1 MSSVYRDGVLFVV
14 FVTVM
19 QHGCIT
25 IGLAG
30 GVIQTFVKRLTCHT
44 AIDTVEVMNEPA
56 VEKSSVGTG
65 LRPDDR
71 VLILGATGFVGRRLL
86 PELLRKGVKVRL
98 FVRDQSKLL
107 DVSPESD
114 TELVEGDLLTGEGL
128 KIALQGVRIA
138 YYLVHSMGGR
148 SIFQNREYA
157 ERDKKAADN
166 FVLSADEC
174 GLERIIYLGAL
185 GEQGEE
191 LSEHLKSRA
200 EIATILSSG
209 RAAATILR
217 AAIIIGA
224 GGASFEMLRYLVE
237 RLPVMVCPKWIDTRI
252 QPIVLQ
258 DVLQYLVGCL
268 FNTET
273 AGMSF
278 DIGGLEILTYR
289 EMMQYYAEARGLPRR
304 LIFRVPLLTPLLSS
318 YWVDLVTP
326 VPSGIAHPLIEG
338 LKNEVV
344 CREHKIEEL
353 IPIQKTPFKEGVRI
367 AFSEEKEGPGI
378 TGF

>member
-1 MSSVYRDGVLFVV
+1 M
-14 FVTVM
+14 
-19 QHGCIT
+19 
-25 IGLAG
+25 
-30 GVIQTFVKRLTCHT
+30 
-44 AIDTVEVMNEPA
+44 
-56 VEKSSVGTG
+56 
-65 LRPDDR
+65 
-71 VLILGATGFVGRRLL
+71 GRRLL
-86 PELLRKGVKVRL
+86 TELLKKGVKVRL
-98 FVRDQSKLL
+98 FVRDPSKLP
-107 DVSPESD
+107 DIFPD
-114 TELVEGDLLTGEGL
+114 AGVEVAKGDLLTGEGL
-128 KIALQGVRIA
+128 EKALQGVRVA

-148 SIFQNREYA
+148 SIFKNKEYA
-157 ERDKKAADN
+157 EKDKKAAEN
-166 FVLSADEC
+166 FVMSADAG
-174 GLERIIYLGAL
+174 GLARIIYLGAL
-185 GEQGEE
+185 GERGDE

-252 QPIVLQ
+252 QPIALT

-268 FNTET
+268 FNQET
-273 AGMSF
+273 AGMSY
-278 DIGGLEILTYR
+278 DIGGPEILTYR
-289 EMMQYYAEARGLPRR
+289 EMMQQYAGARGLPRR

-318 YWVDLVTP
+318 YWVDLMTP

-344 CREHKIEEL
+344 CRENKIEQL
-353 IPIQKTPFKEGVRI
+353 IPIQKTPFKEGVKT
-367 AFSEEKEGPGI
+367 AFSEEKEGPGV